1 MTPSEGIKS
10 PPPPPPDNTGKSI
23 SPKMLALSQDSLVSG
38 EERFYS
44 LQSSTASLPSSL
56 NVGAI
61 QLDSTSSLNINEL
74 KNSTSRIL
82 QPSQSNENILRL
94 MHQELSDLNSRYDIA
109 IKTNAQLRTV
119 LTDYERTMT
128 QIIESRKSGES
139 SHTLEHFKQ
148 DKQKL
153 AADLQMAQIAFQNL
167 HQRYEELKGR
177 AEDLRAQDTTHRSRI
192 AEFQAELANAERRYE
207 SLRRQAESKLEE
219 AEREINMVRES
230 MESELAVMRA
240 RLHKADLRITS
251 LESTIEAK
259 TRENAELMT
268 ICDELIGKMDK
279 Q

>member
-1 MTPSEGIKS
+1 MVSGEGIKS
-10 PPPPPPDNTGKSI
+10 PPPPDNTTKTI
-23 SPKMLALSQDSLVSG
+23 SSKMINLSQDSLVSG

-44 LQSSTASLPSSL
+44 FQSSTASLPSSL
-56 NVGAI
+56 NVGVI

-74 KNSTSRIL
+74 KNSTPKIL
-82 QPSQSNENILRL
+82 QPSQSSDNILRL
-94 MHQELSDLNSRYDIA
+94 MHQELSELNSRYDLA

-119 LTDYERTMT
+119 LADYERTMA
-128 QIIESRKSGES
+128 QVIESRKSGD
-139 SHTLEHFKQ
+139 SHTLEHLKQ
-148 DKQKL
+148 GKQKL

-177 AEDLRAQDTTHRSRI
+177 AEDLRAQDTTHRTRI

-240 RLHKADLRITS
+240 RLHKSDLRITS

-259 TRENAELMT
+259 TRENAELMI